1 MDSIPAAISTFN
13 LFIYSNWWVT
23 QLPVTV
29 ALPGGVWA
37 EHPWLEVPALSAVKI
52 SPWMEILQR
61 MRLGRL
67 PPWVS
72 WSRQSVLPVVNRDTR
87 WYGKVM
93 LPKYIG
99 KTVLGHLSSL
109 IHKVLEVPEEAAT
122 PAQSNRSNSAGP
134 ALQLVL

>member
-29 ALPGGVWA
+29 TLPGGVWA

-99 KTVLGHLSSL
+99 K
-109 IHKVLEVPEEAAT
+109 
-122 PAQSNRSNSAGP
+122 NSAGTSVIP
-134 ALQLVL
+134 DPQSGGGS